1 LFGIVLTCAL
11 HYYKGMTMG
20 LAIQTVMAPLN
31 LWENALVRAVL
42 GRGVSGLKPENSIFD
57 EKKLT
62 DLTAD
67 DEIVDE
73 HGNPVVRNLAPSAAA
88 AQSKKSLEDIML
100 DTWDRGVKADLAPLL
115 AALNKSNVNTQT
127 SADQWTSIMIIAGLN
142 CEGNV
147 SAIQK
152 VRNDLNADLTITDKD
167 GWNCL
172 HWAAFHNSL
181 PAATELQNET
191 ALLSVTDKDGKTPA
205 QIARAEGNNAVAE
218 VLEKAT
224 NENKKSK

>member
-1 LFGIVLTCAL
+1 
-11 HYYKGMTMG
+11 MG

-31 LWENALVRAVL
+31 LWENALVKAVL
-42 GRGVSGLKPENSIFD
+42 SRGISGLKPENSIFD

-73 HGNPVVRNLAPSAAA
+73 HGNSVVRNASAAI
-88 AQSKKSLEDIML
+88 QSSKKSLEDIML
-100 DTWDRGVKADLAPLL
+100 DTWDRGTKADLAPLL
-115 AALNKSNVNTQT
+115 AALNKANVNTQS
-127 SADQWTSIMIIAGLN
+127 SADQWTSLMIIAGLN
-142 CEGNV
+142 CPGNV

-152 VRNDLNADLTITDKD
+152 VRDELNADVTITDKD

-181 PAATELQNET
+181 SAATELQNET

-205 QIARAEGNNAVAE
+205 QTARGEGNDAVAE
-218 VLEKAT
+218 VLEKAAKD
-224 NENKKSK
+224 NKKSK